1 MSKTVKLILAM
12 LLTVAALFG
21 EQIVDIIKNNVEIIN
36 TPSVNV
42 DEPTLE
48 YKTLVQNI
56 VAMNVE
62 KKDAIQ
68 ISEFFLEVADVVESD
83 PVFLDSTGKFREFNI
98 KSGGLNF
105 AGLELKDKYPNLGE
119 EIDTAVVNTI
129 GLEDS
134 ALTGEK
140 RKDLC
145 DCLNAIAWGVHQ

>member
-68 ISEFFLEVADVVESD
+68 ISEIFLEVADVVESD
-83 PVFLDSTGKFREFNI
+83 PGFLDSTGKFREFNI

>member
-1 MSKTVKLILAM
+1 MSKTVKLILAT

-48 YKTLVQNI
+48 YRTLVQNI

-62 KKDAIQ
+62 KKDATQ

-83 PVFLDSTGKFREFNI
+83 PGFLDSTGKFREFNI

-105 AGLELKDKYPNLGE
+105 AGLVD
-119 EIDTAVVNTI
+119 
-129 GLEDS
+129 
-134 ALTGEK
+134 
-140 RKDLC
+140 
-145 DCLNAIAWGVHQ
+145 

>member
-83 PVFLDSTGKFREFNI
+83 PGVLASTGKFREFNI

>member
-83 PVFLDSTGKFREFNI
+83 PGFLDSTGKFREFNI

-119 EIDTAVVNTI
+119 EIDNAVVNTI

-134 ALTGEK
+134 ALTCEK

>member
-1 MSKTVKLILAM
+1 MSNTIKLVLAV

-21 EQIVDIIKNNVEIIN
+21 EQVVEIIKNNIEIVN

-48 YKTLVQNI
+48 YKTLVQKI
-56 VAMNVE
+56 VDIDIE
-62 KKDAIQ
+62 KEDARQ
-68 ISEFFLEVADVVESD
+68 ISDFFLEVSDVVTSD
-83 PVFLDSTGKFREFNI
+83 PGFLDSTGKFREFNI

-134 ALTGEK
+134 ALTDEK

>member
-1 MSKTVKLILAM
+1 MSNIVKLILAT

-48 YKTLVQNI
+48 YKTLVQKI
-56 VAMNVE
+56 VDMDVE
-62 KKDAIQ
+62 KKDATQ
-68 ISEFFLEVADVVESD
+68 ISDFFLEVSDVVSSD
-83 PVFLDSTGKFREFNI
+83 PGFLDSTGKFREFNI

-119 EIDTAVVNTI
+119 EIDAVVVNTI

-134 ALTGEK
+134 KLTNEK
-140 RKDLC
+140 RKDLR

>member
-1 MSKTVKLILAM
+1 MSNIVKLILAM

-48 YKTLVQNI
+48 YKTLVEKI
-56 VAMNVE
+56 VEVDIE
-62 KKDAIQ
+62 KEDAKQ
-68 ISEFFLEVADVVESD
+68 ISDFFLQVSDVVSSD
-83 PVFLDSTGKFREFNI
+83 PGFLDSTGKFREFNI

-134 ALTGEK
+134 ALTDEK

>member
-12 LLTVAALFG
+12 LLTVDALFG

-48 YKTLVQNI
+48 YKTLFQNI
-56 VAMNVE
+56 VAMTVE

-83 PVFLDSTGKFREFNI
+83 PGFLASTGKFREFNI

>member
-48 YKTLVQNI
+48 YRTLVQNI
-56 VAMNVE
+56 VAMDVE
-62 KKDAIQ
+62 KKDATQ

-83 PVFLDSTGKFREFNI
+83 PGFLDSTGKFREFNI

>member
-1 MSKTVKLILAM
+1 MSKTVKLIFAM

-36 TPSVNV
+36 TPAVIV

-83 PVFLDSTGKFREFNI
+83 PGFLDSTGKFREFNI

>member
-83 PVFLDSTGKFREFNI
+83 PGFLDSTGKFREFNI

-145 DCLNAIAWGVHQ
+145 DCLNAIAWGVHL

>member
-83 PVFLDSTGKFREFNI
+83 PGFLDSTGKFREFNI

-119 EIDTAVVNTI
+119 EIDNAVVNTI

>member
-83 PVFLDSTGKFREFNI
+83 PGFLDSTGKFREFNI